1 MGMSAARK
9 DILFYANAPNNYV
22 CFRPLFEAL
31 RRDDRLRVWLASTSV
46 VLPRS
51 RDFYASLGVE
61 HDRVIPRWRARWQ
74 RFDLYVSPNIAVIPR
89 RARTRVQMFHGVS
102 FKGKPYTDSIRKY
115 DYLFTVG
122 PYMKRRFARD
132 GFFEEGDPRLLE
144 IGMPKTDA
152 LFHPPKDR
160 AAVAR
165 ELGFDDPSQ
174 PLVLYAPTW
183 RKESSLYGLG
193 RELLRELP
201 RRGRNLMVK
210 LHDHHYDPKSNPVD
224 WRAEWPRLRHPRLGV
239 IEDPDIV
246 PYMAAADVLISDLS
260 SVTNE
265 FTLLDRPIVFIDVP
279 ELRAKYGQTLDMEE
293 WGQKTGTVVKSMEEL
308 IAAIDQAIAQP
319 ALLSDVRQAAARD
332 LFFHPGRATQ
342 AAIQG
347 AYRVL
352 GIPAPGSSLLKGAN
366 EKTLPIRPGIG

>member
-31 RRDDRLRVWLASTSV
+31 RRDERLRVWLTSTNAL
-46 VLPRS
+46 LPRA

-61 HDRVIPRWRARWQ
+61 HDRIVPRWRARWQ
-74 RFDLYVSPNIAVIPR
+74 RFDLYISPNIAVISR

-102 FKGKPYTDSIRKY
+102 FKGKPYTDNIRKY

-122 PYMKRRFARD
+122 PYMKRRFVRD

-144 IGMPKTDA
+144 IGMPKTDL

-165 ELGFDDPSQ
+165 DLGFDDPSQ

-193 RELLRELP
+193 RDLLRELP

-210 LHDHHYDPKSNPVD
+210 LHDHHYDPKTNPVD
-224 WRAEWPRLRHPRLGV
+224 WRAEWPKLRHPRLGV

-279 ELRAKYGQTLDMEE
+279 ELRAKYGATIDMEE
-293 WGQKTGTVVKSMEEL
+293 WGHKTGALVSDMDGLER
-308 IAAIDQAIAQP
+308 AIDQALADP
-319 ALLSDVRQAAARD
+319 GALSEVRREAARD
-332 LFFHPGRATQ
+332 LFYNPGCATR
-342 AAIQG
+342 AAIRG
-347 AYRVL
+347 AYEVL
-352 GIPAPGSSLLKGAN
+352 GIPPSAGSKSENSTNPSPVWA
-366 EKTLPIRPGIG
+366 